1 MKRRAATLVFLGA
14 LLLSCG
20 CASTSPSGRQ
30 SAGFTLDQLLLRMP
44 SRDTLEARWIFSSML
59 RMGPD
64 SVLDICNRLEP
75 GGTHRNAG
83 AEYALQGMAEY
94 VVGRGS
100 EAERMLFV
108 AALAKA
114 LDQPRPREQCS
125 FLLARLQVAGRGES
139 IPAASR
145 FLVEEGLCEPAAQAM
160 AAIRDGAEPA
170 FLSALPGV
178 HKSCRVTIIKSLGDL
193 RAGGA
198 VEAIMKEA
206 VSDDPGV
213 RRAAVY
219 ALANIGDSR
228 AGSILATGVAESP
241 PRDRDEYLSF
251 RLLYARRRIESGD
264 SAPAITLGNE
274 LLYDRR
280 PSDQIRAAALGLLV
294 RAKGEAA
301 VEDLLRVMADTSRQ
315 LRSVALECA
324 LQIPGEEVTA
334 RWIAASKSTRPE
346 VRAEILT
353 MLGRRGDPGA
363 YAALVDAFQDA
374 DGSVRAAAVGAAVRL
389 KHTDAIEP
397 LLAFLRQRGEFSDI
411 AAARKALQ
419 RLPADSV
426 IPPCVESLPRFTPQA
441 CVMVLDLLGTY
452 GTAVPAGPV
461 TAIAKKETGPVR
473 IAALKA
479 LGSVGGEETKR
490 ELIGLLHGAGEGSE
504 QVVAQKSLV
513 SISARGP
520 DPEKRAD
527 VLLESYESSGVKE
540 RLLLLPPVGRIGG
553 RRALAL
559 VSRETRND
567 NAEIRE
573 AAVRALADW
582 PALDAYD
589 TLLAVARS
597 KEKLNLRVLALRGCV
612 RVVQNAPVNP
622 PSAVRYHEKTLA
634 ATGRLEE
641 KRLVLGALANLKT
654 PAALKVV
661 VPFIGDDSL
670 GLDAAMAAGRISAG
684 ETESKDEL
692 SPSQV
697 ARAFIESAVSARYR
711 SQVQRALDATPGMN
725 SPPEGFRALFNGR
738 NLEGWKGLVENPVV
752 RSRMT
757 AAQLTAAQAK
767 ADSVMRAHWSVVDGV
782 LQFDGKGESLCTAED
797 FADVELIVDWKI
809 GKEGDSGIYLRGS
822 PQVQIW
828 DPAQW
833 PAGSGGLYNNQKNPN
848 TPLQCADNPVGEWNT
863 FRIRMVGDR
872 VTVYLNGILVVDSV
886 VLENY
891 WDRSIPI
898 FPTGQIELQSHNS
911 PLAFRNIYVREIPRG
926 KPLYSGRLFNGIDLR
941 GWTVIGGKQ
950 DAWGVS
956 GEVLY
961 TAGEGGGWLSTDRTY
976 DNFQLD
982 LDFRL
987 PDGGNSGVFLR
998 APHEGDPAYTGMEI
1012 QVLDDY
1018 APEYA
1023 ALQPWQYCGSLYGVV
1038 PALKR
1043 VSKKANEWQHYRIVA
1058 RGPRVCV
1065 TLNGEMIVDADL
1077 IRHMD
1082 KESIHPG
1089 LKRRSGYIGLQSHT
1103 RKVEYRNITLTE
1115 LEWRE
1120 QYDGD

>member
-1 MKRRAATLVFLGA
+1 MLLGA

-20 CASTSPSGRQ
+20 CASTSPPGHP

-44 SRDTLEARWIFSSML
+44 SRDTLEAQWIFSSML

-75 GGTHRNAG
+75 GGTRRNAG
-83 AEYALQGMAEY
+83 AEYALQGVAGY

-100 EAERMLFV
+100 ETERLAFV
-108 AALAKA
+108 SALARA
-114 LDQPRPREQCS
+114 LDQPRPPEQCS
-125 FLLARLQVAGRGES
+125 FILARLQVAGRSES
-139 IPAASR
+139 IPTASR
-145 FLVEEGLCEPAAQAM
+145 FLGEEILCEPAAQAM
-160 AAIRDGAEPA
+160 VAIREGAEPA
-170 FLSALPGV
+170 FLAALPAV
-178 HKSCRVTIIKSLGDL
+178 QKSCRVTILKSLGDL
-193 RAGGA
+193 RARGA

-206 VSDDPGV
+206 ASDDPGV
-213 RRAAVY
+213 RLAAAY

-228 AGSILATGVAESP
+228 GESIVTTGVARSP
-241 PRDRDEYLSF
+241 IRDRDECLSYH
-251 RLLYARRRIESGD
+251 LLYARRRIEAGD

-274 LLYDRR
+274 LLYDRG
-280 PSDQIRAAALGLLV
+280 PSDHVRSAALGLLV
-294 RAKGEAA
+294 QAKEEAA
-301 VEDLLRVMADTSRQ
+301 VEDLLRVMADSSRQ
-315 LRSVALECA
+315 LRSVALA
-324 LQIPGEEVTA
+324 YTLKIPGEGITG
-334 RWIAASKSTRPE
+334 RWIAASKNIRPE
-346 VRAEILT
+346 ARSEILS

-374 DGSVRAAAVGAAVRL
+374 DGSVRAAAIDAAVRL
-389 KHTDAIEP
+389 KHTDVIEP
-397 LLAFLRQRGEFSDI
+397 LLAFLRQSVDVSDI

-419 RLPADSV
+419 RLPADRV
-426 IPPCVESLPRFTPQA
+426 IPPCVESLPLLTPQA

-461 TAIAKKETGPVR
+461 TAVAKKDTGPVR
-473 IAALKA
+473 IAAVKA
-479 LGSVGGEETKR
+479 LGSVGDEETKR
-490 ELIGLLHGAGEGSE
+490 ELIVLLQGAGEGSE
-504 QVVAQKSLV
+504 LAAAQKSLV
-513 SISARGP
+513 SICARGP

-527 VLLESYESSGVKE
+527 VLLDSYESSGTKE
-540 RLLLLPPVGRIGG
+540 RMLLLPVIGRIGG
-553 RRALAL
+553 SRALAV
-559 VSRETRND
+559 VSREARNSSS
-567 NAEIRE
+567 ASRE

-612 RVVQNAPVNP
+612 RVVQNAPIVP

-634 ATGRLEE
+634 AAERLEE

-654 PAALKVV
+654 PSALKAV
-661 VPFIGDDSL
+661 VPLIGDDSL
-670 GLDAAMAAGRISAG
+670 GLDAAMAAGRISSG
-684 ETESKDEL
+684 GTESNDAL
-692 SPSQV
+692 SSSQV

-711 SQVQRALDATPGMN
+711 SQVQRALEATPGMN
-725 SPPEGFRALFNGR
+725 SPAEGFRALFNGR
-738 NLEGWKGLVENPVV
+738 DLEGWKGLVENPVV

-757 AAQLTAAQAK
+757 AAQLTAAQAE
-767 ADSVMRAHWSVVDGV
+767 ADSIMRAHWSIVDGV
-782 LQFDGKGESLCTAED
+782 LQFDGKGESLCTAEE
-797 FADVELIVDWKI
+797 FADVELMVDWKI
-809 GKEGDSGIYLRGS
+809 EKGGDSGIYLRGS

-833 PAGSGGLYNNQKNPN
+833 PEGSGGLYNNQKNPSK
-848 TPLQCADNPVGEWNT
+848 PLQCADNPVGEWNT
-863 FRIRMVGDR
+863 FRIRMVDDK

-886 VLENY
+886 ALENY

-898 FPTGQIELQSHNS
+898 FPAGQIELQSHNS
-911 PLAFRNIYVREIPRG
+911 PLAFRNISVREIPRRMPLSSG
-926 KPLYSGRLFNGIDLR
+926 KLFNGIDLR

-961 TAGEGGGWLSTDRTY
+961 TTGEGGGWLSTDRTY

-1038 PALKR
+1038 AASKR
-1043 VSKKANEWQHYRIVA
+1043 VSRKANEWQHYRIVA
-1058 RGPRVCV
+1058 CGPRVRV
-1065 TLNGEMIVDADL
+1065 MLNGETIVDADL

-1082 KESIHPG
+1082 KESTHPG

-1120 QYDGD
+1120 